1 MLGPTGAGPTEEQ
14 LSAALAE
21 GPRSARERAEL
32 HAELARACAAA
43 GRADDAAAHARAAR
57 ALAARIGSHR
67 VLRLLNGVH
76 GHRLYGQGP
85 SAGSAESSSA
95 SAAR

>member
-1 MLGPTGAGPTEEQ
+1 V
-14 LSAALAE
+14 
-21 GPRSARERAEL
+21 RERAEL

-67 VLRLLNGVH
+67 VLRLLD
-76 GHRLYGQGP
+76 GHRVDGQDS